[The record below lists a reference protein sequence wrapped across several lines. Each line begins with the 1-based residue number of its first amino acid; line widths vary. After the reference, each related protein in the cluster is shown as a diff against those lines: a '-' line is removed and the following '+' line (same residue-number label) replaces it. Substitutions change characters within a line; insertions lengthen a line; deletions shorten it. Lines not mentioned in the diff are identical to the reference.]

1 MSKVETRLYINN
13 EYAAAKAGETF
24 LIINP
29 FDGSHVADVSSAG
42 ETDVDAAVKAAEEA
56 QPRWAALAGTERAK
70 IMRCFAELLRK
81 HTPQLAQLDAQ
92 VMGRPAHG
100 NTEGTGSAAI
110 FDYYAG
116 LGEHVHGTSSL
127 LTPGFI
133 NVSVKQPF
141 GVTVG
146 IIPWNFPVSSFAFK
160 AAPAVAAGNSIIIK
174 TSEKAPL
181 SLAYLSQY
189 IAQAGFPP
197 GIIQILH
204 GGGKTGQL
212 LSEHL
217 RVRKLSFT
225 GSTQTGRAILI
236 ASAKSNMKNVTLEL
250 GGKSP
255 TIVFEDAD
263 IDKAASS
270 CAFSIGF
277 NSGQVC
283 IASSRL
289 YVHDSIHDSFVEALA
304 KAMGQFQHGNPLEAG
319 TTMGPQ
325 ADQAQ
330 AAIVSKY
337 IGIGK
342 KDGVVAYGGQ
352 DTKNNF
358 FQPTIF
364 TDVPHGSRLNREE
377 VFGPVVVIHRFND
390 EDEAIRLCNDS
401 EYGLYA
407 AVFTQNVDRALR
419 VAKRLE
425 SGSVGVN
432 CNSPMTAND
441 LPFGGWKMSGMGRE
455 NGPNGLAPW
464 LEDKSMYAKVDGM

>member
-1 MSKVETRLYINN
+1 M
-13 EYAAAKAGETF
+13 
-24 LIINP
+24 
-29 FDGSHVADVSSAG
+29 
-42 ETDVDAAVKAAEEA
+42 
-56 QPRWAALAGTERAK
+56 
-70 IMRCFAELLRK
+70 
-81 HTPQLAQLDAQ
+81 
-92 VMGRPAHG
+92 
-100 NTEGTGSAAI
+100 
-110 FDYYAG
+110 
-116 LGEHVHGTSSL
+116 
-127 LTPGFI
+127 

-160 AAPAVAAGNSIIIK
+160 AAPAVAAGNAIIIK

-189 IAQAGFPP
+189 IEAAGFPP

-204 GGGKTGQL
+204 DAGKTGQL
-212 LSEHL
+212 LSEHM
-217 RVRKLSFT
+217 RIRKLSFT

-236 ASAKSNMKNVTLEL
+236 ASTKSNMKNVTLEL

-255 TIVFEDAD
+255 TIIFEDAN
-263 IDKAASS
+263 IEKAAAS

-289 YVHDSIHDSFVEALA
+289 YVHEKIHDSFVAALA
-304 KAMGQFQHGNPLEAG
+304 NAMRQFRHGNPLEAD
-319 TTMGPQ
+319 TTMGSQ
-325 ADQAQ
+325 ADKVQTTTVA
-330 AAIVSKY
+330 KY

-342 KDGVVAYGGQ
+342 EDGVVSYGGQ
-352 DTKNNF
+352 STQENF
-358 FQPTIF
+358 FEPTIF
-364 TDVPHGSRLNREE
+364 TEIPHNSRLNREE
-377 VFGPVVVIHRFND
+377 VFGPVVVVHRFK
-390 EDEAIRLCNDS
+390 EEEEAIRLCNDS

-407 AVFTQNVDRALR
+407 AVFTQDVDRALR
-419 VAKRLE
+419 VGKKLE

-432 CNSPMTAND
+432 CNSPRTAND

-464 LEDKSMYAKVDGM
+464 LEDKSMYIKVAGL

>member
-1 MSKVETRLYINN
+1 MSTIETRLYINN
-13 EYAAAKAGETF
+13 TYTAAKAGDTF
-24 LIINP
+24 PIFNP
-29 FDGSHVADVSSAG
+29 FDGSHVADVCSAG
-42 ETDVDAAVKAAEEA
+42 EDDVEAAVIAAERA
-56 QPRWAALAGTERAK
+56 QQKWAALAGTERAA
-70 IMRCFAELLRK
+70 IMRRFAELLRQ
-81 HTPQLAQLDAQ
+81 HARMIAELDAQ
-92 VMGRPAHG
+92 VMGRPAQG
-100 NTEGTGSAAI
+100 NTEGAGSAAI

-133 NVSVKQPF
+133 NVSIKQPF

-146 IIPWNFPVSSFAFK
+146 IIPWNFPLGSFAFK
-160 AAPAVAAGNSIIIK
+160 AAPAVAAGNAIIIK

-181 SLAYLSQY
+181 SLAYISEY
-189 IAQAGFPP
+189 IEKAGFPP

-204 GGGKTGQL
+204 GAGKTGQL
-212 LSEHL
+212 LSEHM
-217 RVRKLSFT
+217 RVRKISFT

-255 TIVFEDAD
+255 TIIFDDAD

-289 YVHDSIHDSFVEALA
+289 YVHEQIHDRFVQALGQ
-304 KAMGQFQHGNPLEAG
+304 AMIQFRHGDPLDAG

-325 ADQAQ
+325 ADKAQ
-330 AAIVSKY
+330 STTVAKY
-337 IGIGK
+337 MGVGK
-342 KDGVVAYGGQ
+342 EDGVVAHGGQ
-352 DTKNNF
+352 STKENF
-358 FQPTIF
+358 FEPTIF
-364 TDVPHGSRLNREE
+364 TDIPHSSRLNREE
-377 VFGPVVVIHRFND
+377 VFGPVVVVHRFVD
-390 EDEAIRLCNDS
+390 EDEAIKLCNES

-407 AVFTQNVDRALR
+407 AVFTRNVDRALR

-464 LEDKSMYAKVDGM
+464 LEDKSMYIKVNGI